1 MITTTISP
9 ELLEKLEYFARFGS
23 CTMSRPIK
31 QELALHYKQATGST
45 LNIDCGTCVTQAMH
59 RVNAERKT
67 KKKRTKTVPFTG
79 VAQSEF
85 DGMNFMK
92 LKSLAKAK
100 AKELGIEVAK
110 DAKKEELIKIL
121 TDANGA
127 NAEAENQSN
136 SQA

>member
-1 MITTTISP
+1 MITLSISP
-9 ELLEKLEYFARFGS
+9 ELLEKLDYFAKFGS

-45 LNIDCGTCVTQAMH
+45 LNIDCGTCVTHAMH
-59 RVNAERKT
+59 RINAERKAT
-67 KKKRTKTVPFTG
+67 RKKAKTVPFTG

-100 AKELGIEVAK
+100 AKQLGIEVAK

-121 TDANGA
+121 TDAAKG
-127 NAEAENQSN
+127 
-136 SQA
+136 

>member
-9 ELLEKLEYFARFGS
+9 ELLEKLEYFAKYGS
-23 CTMSRPIK
+23 CNMSRPIK
-31 QELALHYKQATGST
+31 QELAIHYKQATGST

-59 RVNAERKT
+59 RVNAERKG
-67 KKKRTKTVPFTG
+67 KKKKAKTVQFTG

-100 AKELGIEVAK
+100 AKELGIEIAK
-110 DAKKEELIKIL
+110 DAKKDELIKIM
-121 TDANGA
+121 TDASAA
-127 NAEAENQSN
+127 NTETETQSN
-136 SQA
+136 GEA